1 MSTSYLSLLP
11 LEVMASGS
19 VVATSYGA
27 NNEWLLNED
36 NTILFHND
44 PVEIADKIIYYLDH
58 RDELDIKRKNGIE
71 TELATDWE
79 KEARKVYDFIVSS
92 S

>member
-1 MSTSYLSLLP
+1 MSTSNLSLLP

-58 RDELDIKRKNGIE
+58 RDKLDIKRKNGIE
-71 TELATDWE
+71 TALATDWE

-92 S
+92 